1 MIKAKM
7 LVVDDESDLELLIK
21 QKFRRKIREGSYEF
35 FFAPNGAEA
44 IQVLQQES
52 NIDLVLSDIN
62 MPIMDGLTLLS
73 KISELSP
80 LIKVV
85 MVSAYGDMDNIR
97 IAMNRGAFDFVCK
110 PVNFEDLEV
119 TVEKTIQHVQ
129 QLRDTLQAIKENNI
143 LRMYVDEN
151 VLSFMN
157 RREFESSLMA
167 NEVVEASVVFM
178 DICGFTAITENVD
191 ADTVVCL
198 INKYFDAMVKEIIV
212 QNGHVD
218 KFMGDAVMAVF
229 RGDYHLDRAIEAAL
243 AVRGHIESIE
253 ENLLEQHTTY
263 MPRVAIGI
271 NSGEM
276 ISGNIGSASLR
287 RLDYTVI
294 GDTVNVAQRFQ
305 SVAKPGQIVIGH
317 DAYLKVKESF
327 NCQPIGEVNL
337 KNKAHPL
344 MIYEVLE

>member
-1 MIKAKM
+1 MNKTKV

-21 QKFRRKIREGSYEF
+21 QKFRRKIREGFYEF
-35 FFAPNGAEA
+35 IFAPNGVEA
-44 IQVLQQES
+44 MKMLQEDIG
-52 NIDLVLSDIN
+52 IDLVLSDIN

-73 KISELSP
+73 KIAELSP
-80 LIKVV
+80 MIKVV

-97 IAMNRGAFDFVCK
+97 TAMNRGAFDFVCK
-110 PVNFEDLEV
+110 PVNFEDLEL
-119 TVEKTIQHVQ
+119 TVEKTMQHVQ
-129 QLRDTLQAIKENNI
+129 QLRETMQAIKENNI

-157 RREFESSLMA
+157 RREFETTLMA
-167 NEVVEASVVFM
+167 NEEIDATVVFM

-191 ADTVVCL
+191 ADTVVNL
-198 INKYFDAMVKEIIV
+198 INKYFDVMVKEIIA

-229 RGDYHLDRAIEAAL
+229 RGEYHLDHAIEAAL
-243 AVRGHIESIE
+243 AVRSHIEDIHESFL
-253 ENLLEQHTTY
+253 NHTSY

-276 ISGNIGSASLR
+276 ISGNIGSSSLR

-294 GDTVNVAQRFQ
+294 GDAVNVAQRYQ
-305 SVAKPGQIVIGH
+305 SVAQPGQIVIGEN
-317 DAYLKVKESF
+317 AYLQVKESF
-327 NCQPIGEVNL
+327 QCKPVGEVNL
-337 KNKAHPL
+337 KNKANPL
-344 MIYEVLE
+344 MVYEVLS

>member
-1 MIKAKM
+1 M
-7 LVVDDESDLELLIK
+7 LIK

-35 FFAPNGAEA
+35 YFAHNGAEA

-80 LIKVV
+80 IIKVV

-167 NEVVEASVVFM
+167 NEVVEATVVFM

-191 ADTVVCL
+191 ADTVVQL
-198 INKYFDAMVKEIIV
+198 INKYFDVMVKEIIA

-229 RGDYHLDRAIEAAL
+229 RGEYHLDHAIEAAL
-243 AVRGHIESIE
+243 AVRSHIQSIE
-253 ENLLEQHTTY
+253 ENLLNHTTY

-276 ISGNIGSASLR
+276 ISGNIGSVSLR

-305 SVAKPGQIVIGH
+305 SVAKPNQIVIGH
-317 DAYLKVKESF
+317 EAYLKVKESF

-337 KNKAHPL
+337 KNKALPL
-344 MIYEVLE
+344 MVYEVLE